1 LQMLCLNCYYQ
12 QTGNPFNEDKERY
25 WNYNLL
31 E

>member
-1 LQMLCLNCYYQ
+1 MLCMNCYYQ
-12 QTGNPFNEDKERY
+12 QTGNPFNQDKERY

>member
-1 LQMLCLNCYYQ
+1 MNCYYQ
-12 QTGNPFNEDKERY
+12 QTGNPYNTDKERY